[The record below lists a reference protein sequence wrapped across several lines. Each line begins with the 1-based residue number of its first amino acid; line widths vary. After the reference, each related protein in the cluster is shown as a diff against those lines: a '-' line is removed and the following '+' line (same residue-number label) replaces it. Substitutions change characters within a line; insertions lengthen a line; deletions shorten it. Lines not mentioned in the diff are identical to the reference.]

1 VAGGPGLLGG
11 IDMVTDHFAE
21 ASEQGVLE
29 IFDAP
34 GHQRPMR
41 QLRRRLNQVILG
53 RRPALRVYSRT
64 LQTDLWFVN
73 EGLVDPADHRFAG
86 KVVTMEMLVEIMSSG
101 RSFLPAVRELL
112 NDNH

>member
-1 VAGGPGLLGG
+1 MAGGPGLHGG
-11 IDMVTDHFAE
+11 IDMVADHFAE

-29 IFDAP
+29 IFDTS
-34 GHQRPMR
+34 GQQGSIR

-64 LQTDLWFVN
+64 LQTDFWFVN
-73 EGLVDPADHRFAG
+73 EGLVDPADRRFAG

-101 RSFLPAVRELL
+101 RPFLPAVRELL
-112 NDNH
+112 NANH